1 MVKKQYSTIANFRG
15 GDIYLWNDSIS
26 KPLIFSGPTD
36 GDGDTT
42 TTPDAPTTS
51 GAQTHG
57 AGLSS
62 GDVNVS
68 PVTSGVSKFI
78 PLSVEGKKGYVTE
91 EKLKFQL
98 WANMISLMVTNFIE
112 TIKRSAINPN
122 RQDVFTKDDIFK
134 IKEFAGYGVECSG
147 DGNVGFYKLEL
158 KFNECTSFVTKLPLG
173 CRDRLVSANLMDF
186 AIKYYS
192 DYIDQTE

>member
-1 MVKKQYSTIANFRG
+1 MQIFGG
-15 GDIYLWNDSIS
+15 GDIYLWNNSIS

-68 PVTSGVSKFI
+68 PVTSGISKLI
-78 PLSVEGKKGYVTE
+78 PLSVEGKKGNVTE

-98 WANMISLMVTNFIE
+98 WANMISLIVTNFIK
-112 TIKRSAINPN
+112 TIERSAIYPD
-122 RQDVFTKDDIFK
+122 RQNVFTKDDIFK
-134 IKEFAGYGVECSG
+134 IKEFTGYGVACSG
-147 DGNVGFYKLEL
+147 DGIVGVYKLEF
-158 KFNECTSFVTKLPLG
+158 KFNKFTSFVTKLPLG

-186 AIKYYS
+186 TIKYYS
-192 DYIDQTE
+192 NYIDQTK